1 MRLFLGGL
9 VGLFVALVIAGVT
22 ATILGIPAVLPGSG
36 PLVGLILALILPLS
50 PAEWLLIAFFTV
62 ALFTVFAYVLATI
75 GLLPVIASTPISAAP
90 TPLPV
95 SPLEETMRGF
105 MIGLTAG
112 LNFGIWA
119 LLPFGLPIAIV
130 LGLVCFAAVF
140 TLISRNLFYQGILGW
155 LSWLMPMS
163 YFVTPLGILFFLI
176 NLPFALGAF
185 GFAALRFDARTSTIE
200 TTGGLSGITG
210 FRGGFNLGNF
220 TFLATAPGVV
230 PATVQTAFGAPGLSA
245 HETGHTLTIAAFGGL
260 YHWTGAVDENV
271 PPFRRLVLAY
281 SELVPE
287 SHFPRS
293 GLPHVRVWS

>member
-22 ATILGIPAVLPGSG
+22 ATILGIPAIVPGLG
-36 PLVGLILALILPLS
+36 PFVGLIVALILPL
-50 PAEWLLIAFFTV
+50 PPVEWLLIAFFTV

-75 GLLPVIASTPISAAP
+75 GLLPGIASTPITTPP

-130 LGLVCFAAVF
+130 LGLVCFVAVF
-140 TLISRNLFYQGILGW
+140 TLVSRNLFYQGVLGW

-163 YFVTPLGILFFLI
+163 YFVTPVGILFFLI
-176 NLPFALGAF
+176 NLPVALGAF
-185 GFAALRFDARTSTIE
+185 GFAALRFDVRTSTIE

-230 PATVQTAFGAPGLSA
+230 PATVQTPFGAPGVSA
-245 HETGHTLTIAAFGGL
+245 HETGHTLSVAAFGGL
-260 YHWTGAVDENV
+260 YHWTGAVDENI
-271 PPFRRLVLAY
+271 PPFARGTFAY
-281 SELVPE
+281 SELVPD
-287 SHFPRS
+287 SHFP
-293 GLPHVRVWS
+293 GLGATHVRVWS